1 MLVEHGA
8 DVHAVDGRGA
18 TVLAYATTNEIAQ
31 FFLDRGLDINAR
43 DQDGYTL
50 LIRSGEPFHRP
61 SIAFLLEHGADP
73 NAKAKDGTTALK
85 LAQGRFGHPDDVE
98 LLKKAGAKE

>member
-1 MLVEHGA
+1 
-8 DVHAVDGRGA
+8 
-18 TVLAYATTNEIAQ
+18 LAYATTNEIAQ
-31 FFLDRGLDINAR
+31 FFLDQGLDINAR
-43 DQDGYTL
+43 DEDGYTL
-50 LIRSGEPFHRP
+50 LIRSGEPFDRP

-85 LAQGRFGHPDDVE
+85 LAQGHFGHPEDVE